1 MFALELHFRCILQCE
16 RKGFAILKFY
26 DDAFYQVVLGLAV
39 EDAAQGN
46 EKGEE
51 ILFHMGFVRFF
62 SAKKLVYVRAKVA
75 KKQHMAVLGN
85 IIFARKAFFDVENA
99 GFGLS
104 EV

>member
-1 MFALELHFRCILQCE
+1 
-16 RKGFAILKFY
+16 
-26 DDAFYQVVLGLAV
+26 
-39 EDAAQGN
+39 
-46 EKGEE
+46 
-51 ILFHMGFVRFF
+51 MGFVRFF

>member
-1 MFALELHFRCILQCE
+1 
-16 RKGFAILKFY
+16 
-26 DDAFYQVVLGLAV
+26 
-39 EDAAQGN
+39 
-46 EKGEE
+46 
-51 ILFHMGFVRFF
+51 MGFVRFF

-99 GFGLS
+99 GFVLS